1 MNVLL
6 LAVRVLCCSCAR
18 LQQPTHPVLFRWR
31 LLETVRNRYDPVVY
45 NLQLL
50 KTVTLLFRFAGAD
63 GARMSS
69 WGSSAGNVELF
80 VTASNGR
87 TLVRLAARHRGKV

>member
-45 NLQLL
+45 NLQL
-50 KTVTLLFRFAGAD
+50 
-63 GARMSS
+63 
-69 WGSSAGNVELF
+69 F